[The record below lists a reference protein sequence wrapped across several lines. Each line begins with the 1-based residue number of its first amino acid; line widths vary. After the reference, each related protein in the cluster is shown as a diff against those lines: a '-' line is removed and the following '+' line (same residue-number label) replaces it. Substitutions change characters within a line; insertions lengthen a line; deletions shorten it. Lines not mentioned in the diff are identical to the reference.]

1 MAKQPDDKFLKENY
15 QYFQEWQ
22 HWHDKGV
29 SLRRSAL
36 VLYRAALPELRL
48 YEKARRVALKELRRR
63 SVVRHEHPDVLPAFS
78 LYGSALESVFKGIM
92 VSKDPALISA
102 DNLSEKLKSHDLVR
116 LARDASIRLS
126 DHEQHVL
133 KWVSKV
139 LIWKARYP
147 VPARMGHAQHF
158 FDSFD
163 DVTLESARTC
173 IRTLDN
179 VFARA
184 KEALPRRR
192 RLRFDV
198 LVDVSAG

>member
-1 MAKQPDDKFLKENY
+1 VATRR
-15 QYFQEWQ
+15 
-22 HWHDKGV
+22 DKGV
-29 SLRRSAL
+29 SLRCSAL

-48 YEKARRVALKELRRR
+48 YEKARRVALKERR
-63 SVVRHEHPDVLPAFS
+63 SVAQVRHEHPDVLPAFS
-78 LYGSALESVFKGIM
+78 LYGSALENVFKGII

-116 LARDASIRLS
+116 LARDARIRLS

-133 KWVSKV
+133 KWVSEV
-139 LIWKARYP
+139 LIWKARYS
-147 VPARMGHAQHF
+147 VPRKMKDTQHF
-158 FDSFD
+158 FHSLD
-163 DVTLESARTC
+163 DVTLESAKTC

-184 KEALPRRR
+184 KKALPRRR
-192 RLRFDV
+192 RLFRFGV